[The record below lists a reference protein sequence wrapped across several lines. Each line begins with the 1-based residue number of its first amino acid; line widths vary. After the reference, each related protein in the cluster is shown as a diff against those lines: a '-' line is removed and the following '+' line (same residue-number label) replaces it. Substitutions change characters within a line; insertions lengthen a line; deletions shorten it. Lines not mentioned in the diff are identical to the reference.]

1 MIAQARVV
9 FETAFGEQPD
19 VIVRAPGRV
28 NLIGEHTDYNEGFVF
43 PVAIDRWVVFAMR
56 PRPDGLAR
64 IFSVL
69 HQEMVEF
76 SMQIPPERTGHWSDY
91 PKGVVREFQAL
102 GHVLR
107 GFDAVLLGNVPMG
120 AGLSSS
126 AAVEMAVGKGLLEL
140 NGFAMP
146 GPELALLGQ
155 RAENRFVGV
164 NCGIMDQ
171 FISANAREGH
181 ALFLD
186 CRDLSYEQVPLAG
199 ANLRIVICNSAVT
212 RRLTASAYNERRAAC
227 EEGVKYLC
235 AATHK
240 SFLALRDV
248 TLDVLEACRDELP
261 EEIFRRCLHV
271 VGENDRTQRAVTM
284 LKKGDVAGF
293 GQLMAASHVSLRDDY
308 EVSGKELDVLV
319 EIAQRVP
326 GVLGARMTGAGF
338 GGCTVNLVEEGAA
351 GALTDAVKDQYVKE
365 TGLTPEVYVCTA
377 VNGAEVVSGEGG
389 EG

>member
-1 MIAQARVV
+1 MIAQARDA
-9 FETAFGEQPD
+9 FETAFGGWPD
-19 VIVRAPGRV
+19 LIVRAPGRV

-56 PRPDGLAR
+56 PRPDGVAR

-69 HQEMVEF
+69 HKEMAEF

-102 GHVLR
+102 GYDLC

-126 AAVEMAVGKGLLEL
+126 AAVEMAVGKGLLAL
-140 NGFAMP
+140 NGIAMP

-171 FISANAREGH
+171 FISANAQEDH

-199 ANLRIVICNSAVT
+199 ADLRIVICNSGVT

-227 EEGVKYLC
+227 EAGVKYLS
-235 AATHK
+235 AAAHK
-240 SFLALRDV
+240 TFRALRDV
-248 TLDVLEACRDELP
+248 TLDVLKSCQDELP

-271 VGENDRTQRAVTM
+271 VGEDDRTQRAVAM
-284 LKKGDVAGF
+284 LKMGDVAGF

-308 EVSGKELDVLV
+308 EVSGKELDLLV
-319 EIAQRVP
+319 EIAQGIP

-338 GGCTVNLVEEGAA
+338 GGCTVNLVEEIAVA
-351 GALTDAVKDQYVKE
+351 SLTEAIQSRYAKE
-365 TGLTPEVYVCTA
+365 SGLTPEVYVCMA
-377 VNGAEVVSGEGG
+377 VNGAERVMG
-389 EG
+389 